1 MLIYICVTFSEQ
13 KEILA
18 ASVQNR
24 NKVILFKKHGVVN
37 VSMEFLVS
45 KALATAIS
53 DPNYKKK
60 RRRGKYNLDQHV
72 SRCDIEQSK

>member
-1 MLIYICVTFSEQ
+1 MLTYICVIFSEQ

-37 VSMEFLVS
+37 VSMKFLVS
-45 KALATAIS
+45 KEFATVISIILGGPIYVLAGSQAIMS
-53 DPNYKKK
+53 
-60 RRRGKYNLDQHV
+60 LHF
-72 SRCDIEQSK
+72 